1 MYNIY
6 IYKYYISD
14 VPINSP
20 PRTSF
25 FGTLCPE
32 ALCGNRPG
40 RGQVVGASDQSGA
53 GHLRD
58 PHGAAQGRS

>member
-1 MYNIY
+1 MY
-6 IYKYYISD
+6 
-14 VPINSP
+14 PL
-20 PRTSF
+20 RA
-25 FGTLCPE
+25 PE